1 MGMLSVIYPFALI
14 MQDPFGGHEAL
25 SDALK
30 IAFLRNG
37 LPQGSPLS
45 PWLTNVMMIPFDH
58 LLSRKIR
65 HGFKMKDGITRDFTY
80 TRYADDI
87 TISCYLSFDYME
99 MQDVIKNILAY
110 IHAPFTLNE
119 EKTHYGN
126 RHSSKNWVLGLM
138 WNQNNEITVGWRNIK
153 TFKIMMSNY
162 IRCKKENTPWTIE
175 DVQEL
180 NGLIS
185 YYKMVEKD
193 KIKALISKANNKYH
207 VDVMAM
213 IKDDLRPKDAA

>member
-1 MGMLSVIYPFALI
+1 
-14 MQDPFGGHEAL
+14 
-25 SDALK
+25 
-30 IAFLRNG
+30 
-37 LPQGSPLS
+37 
-45 PWLTNVMMIPFDH
+45 
-58 LLSRKIR
+58 
-65 HGFKMKDGITRDFTY
+65 
-80 TRYADDI
+80 
-87 TISCYLSFDYME
+87 
-99 MQDVIKNILAY
+99 
-110 IHAPFTLNE
+110 
-119 EKTHYGN
+119 
-126 RHSSKNWVLGLM
+126 
-138 WNQNNEITVGWRNIK
+138 
-153 TFKIMMSNY
+153 MMSNY